1 MKEEAEKKGFK
12 LIHKGMGASC
22 ERAGS
27 LGLITVRGALHFSKP
42 DRLLVGSTPPDTK
55 SCHCQDPLV
64 GSTARLEVSFPLT
77 SK

>member
-42 DRLLVGSTPPDTK
+42 DRLLVGSTPPDAK
-55 SCHCQDPLV
+55 SCHNATARTHLWEAPLV
-64 GSTARLEVSFPLT
+64 WQFHFL
-77 SK
+77 